1 MKLSSIVNFLFE
13 AAALKR
19 LQRTGWQIL
28 GDNKETIA
36 EHVYLVCII
45 SFILA
50 EKLNANLEKVLLV
63 ALFHDLE
70 EARTGDV
77 YNLADLYTKV
87 DKNKAV
93 SDAFSN
99 LPQSAKISKLLAEYG
114 ERKTLESKI
123 VKDADTLSLC
133 LELKQLIEK
142 GNLNAKEWLTANIES
157 LKLAEA
163 KKIGR
168 EIENSNSQNWW
179 QKERKKLHRMM
190 KG

>member
-1 MKLSSIVNFLFE
+1 MKLYSIVNFLFE

-28 GDNKETIA
+28 GDNKESIA

-99 LPQSAKISKLLAEYG
+99 LPQSAKISKLLAE
-114 ERKTLESKI
+114 
-123 VKDADTLSLC
+123 
-133 LELKQLIEK
+133 
-142 GNLNAKEWLTANIES
+142 EWLTANIES